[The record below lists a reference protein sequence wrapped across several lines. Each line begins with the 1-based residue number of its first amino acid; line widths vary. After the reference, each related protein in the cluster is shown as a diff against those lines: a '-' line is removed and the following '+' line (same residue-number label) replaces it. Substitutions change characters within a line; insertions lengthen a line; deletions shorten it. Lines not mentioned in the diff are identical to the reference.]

1 MQSSSRRDALT
12 LTAATVAVG
21 GIGIATWPLL
31 AQMNPD
37 ASQEK
42 PFTFDISGLVEGE
55 AKFFVVDS
63 KPIVVRIVR
72 PAEWTVALNA
82 ADFPDKLA
90 RNANLPEA
98 AASLADS
105 RVVSPALRLLVML
118 AQCTKEGC
126 VILASQLGPRY
137 WQCPCCGSGY
147 DVLGRV
153 LSGPSKVNMAIPKCG
168 IVDDRI
174 LKFVGEKS

>member
-1 MQSSSRRDALT
+1 MQSISRRDALT
-12 LTAATVAVG
+12 LTAATMVVG
-21 GIGIATWPLL
+21 GLGMASWPFL

-37 ASQEK
+37 DSQEK
-42 PFTFDISGLVEGE
+42 PFAFDISGLVEGE
-55 AKFFVVDS
+55 AKFFVVDN

-98 AASLADS
+98 AAAIPDY
-105 RVVSPALRLLVML
+105 RVVSPALHLSVMR
-118 AQCTKEGC
+118 AQCTREGC
-126 VILASQLGPRY
+126 FILASELGPRY
-137 WQCPCCGSGY
+137 WQCPCCGSAY

-153 LSGPSKVNMAIPKCG
+153 LSGPAKINLAVPKYEL
-168 IVDDRI
+168 VDDHT
-174 LKFVGEKS
+174 LKFVVQKF